1 MKTNPEVE
9 KLFFIL
15 PIVLHYSHACGQ
27 YQGLWQQHRKY
38 KNQHN
43 QPQMSGKILCAKRW
57 FGKLNEV
64 PPARDG
70 NQPGQSGRDKQL
82 LHPTPQKAEHNG
94 NG

>member
-1 MKTNPEVE
+1 MMLNYRIYPMQRPSIR
-9 KLFFIL
+9 LFSIL

-27 YQGLWQQHRKY
+27 YQGLRQEHHKY
-38 KNQHN
+38 KNQHD

-70 NQPGQSGRDKQL
+70 NQPGQSGRD
-82 LHPTPQKAEHNG
+82 E
-94 NG
+94 